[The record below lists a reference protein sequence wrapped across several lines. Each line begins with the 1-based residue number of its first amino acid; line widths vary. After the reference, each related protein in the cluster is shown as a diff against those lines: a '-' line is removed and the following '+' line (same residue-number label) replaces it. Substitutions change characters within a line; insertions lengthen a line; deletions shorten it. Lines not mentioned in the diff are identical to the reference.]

1 MLDPNG
7 ITTRGRYCRSTGGDV
22 PCLADVPATNLIEVR
37 RLTDGPLPKLSEQVT
52 CYLDNIGM
60 VDGVVMHSAPGGF
73 VLQIV
78 TNPQR
83 RSRIEARLAW
93 LRSAEL
99 QNDQRKSVRIVPA
112 HRAVQIKL
120 QDAEAAE
127 AIIADLFRTG
137 AALLL
142 NQRPD
147 VGSTVTVGKRY
158 ATVVR
163 HTPEGV
169 GVAFRMPFDP
179 LTFNEHVIL

>member
-1 MLDPNG
+1 MR
-7 ITTRGRYCRSTGGDV
+7 I
-22 PCLADVPATNLIEVR
+22 A
-37 RLTDGPLPKLSEQVT
+37 
-52 CYLDNIGM
+52 CYLDNIGLI
-60 VDGVVMHSAPGGF
+60 DGVALHGFPGGF
-73 VLQIV
+73 ILQVIA
-78 TNPQR
+78 NPER
-83 RSRIEARLAW
+83 RSRMEARLAW
-93 LRSAEL
+93 LRSAKL
-99 QNDQRKSVRIVPA
+99 QNDQRKSVRIVPV

-120 QDAEAAE
+120 QDAQAAE
-127 AIIADLFRTG
+127 AIIADLSRTG

-169 GVAFRMPFDP
+169 GVAFRMPFGP